1 MKISHLTIESPVFAA
16 PMAGFSTRAF
26 REILREKG
34 IGLAYGEMVSAQ
46 ALCHGNK
53 RTRELLDFVDEPGLH
68 VVQLFASNP
77 GYMAEG
83 ACIARELGAHII
95 DINMG
100 CPMPKVVNNGEGAAL
115 MRNPQLAARLV
126 EAARR
131 CGLPVTV
138 KMRSGFNEAE
148 LNAPELAQHLE
159 AAGAALVAVHGRH
172 REQYYTGRA
181 DWRQIALVKQAV
193 SIPVAGN
200 GDVFSV
206 ADALAMREQTGCD
219 AVMLGRG
226 ILGNPWLAG
235 HIAAAF
241 AEKQSDETAKIQ
253 DNIICPRS
261 GHHNSTFYI
270 LHSTFGQ
277 RSAEGASALAA
288 VLRSAEGASALA
300 VVLRSKSQLGRSK
313 SQLGRSSPQQVLD
326 TALAHLRRQ
335 VERSIYWQEL
345 REPGPPQQTR
355 LLGELA
361 AVRSMRAH
369 LGHYVKGMP
378 GAARLRAQI
387 NQLTRV
393 EEIERLFAGYLAVD
407 QE

>member
-1 MKISHLTIESPVFAA
+1 MQISHFTIESPVFAA
-16 PMAGFSTRAF
+16 PLAGFSTRAF

-34 IGLAYGEMVSAQ
+34 VGLAYGEMVSAQ

-53 RTRELLDFVDEPGLH
+53 RTRELLDFADEPGVH
-68 VVQLFASNP
+68 VVQLFGSSP
-77 GYMAEG
+77 DYIAEG

-115 MRNPQLAARLV
+115 MRKPQLAACLV

-131 CGLPVTV
+131 SGLPVTV

-148 LNAPELAQHLE
+148 LNAPELAQRLE

-172 REQYYTGRA
+172 REQYYTGQA
-181 DWRQIALVKQAV
+181 DWTQIAAVKRAV

-200 GDVFSV
+200 GDVFSPE
-206 ADALAMREQTGCD
+206 DAQAMREQTDCD
-219 AVMLGRG
+219 AVMPGRG

-235 HIAAAF
+235 EIAALF
-241 AEKQSDETAKIQ
+241 AGKTPLDR
-253 DNIICPRS
+253 P
-261 GHHNSTFYI
+261 
-270 LHSTFGQ
+270 
-277 RSAEGASALAA
+277 
-288 VLRSAEGASALA
+288 LR
-300 VVLRSKSQLGRSK
+300 R
-313 SQLGRSSPQQVLD
+313 QVLD

-335 VERSIYWQEL
+335 VERSIYWQGV
-345 REPGPPQQTR
+345 REPGPPEQTR

-361 AVRSMRAH
+361 AVRSMRAQ

-393 EEIERLFAGYLAVD
+393 EEIERLFAD
-407 QE
+407 